1 MSTCTTSFVCE
12 TNNITFLKGCRT
24 LCNHTITLEAAGAA
38 GYAINWI
45 ELKGNTAVPETQAET
60 QPQGPTETIHI
71 EAENFASVTGGV
83 NVPAKKY
90 EDSQYIT
97 GFAKGDSARYNVTV
111 ADSGKTASAS
121 GTKRTRKV
129 NTQNVDLR
137 SSGDELIKG
146 SDEFT
151 DGMDSD
157 DLEVI

>member
-1 MSTCTTSFVCE
+1 MATESSGTEKTDTQ
-12 TNNITFLKGCRT
+12 
-24 LCNHTITLEAAGAA
+24 AADA
-38 GYAINWI
+38 GV
-45 ELKGNTAVPETQAET
+45 KNTA
-60 QPQGPTETIHI
+60 
-71 EAENFASVTGGV
+71 
-83 NVPAKKY
+83 KK
-90 EDSQYIT
+90 T
-97 GFAKGDSARYNVTV
+97 KTV
-111 ADSGKTASAS
+111 RTKKTAADSGKTASAS